1 MDTALRV
8 MLVEHDG
15 CARHRFAAGICN
27 DARLLLADSFAGGG
41 QALERLAMVRPH
53 ILLVGVQLADV
64 DIVHFVRS
72 AKRVLES
79 CKIVVIAAP
88 GEEHV
93 AAASLAAGATGCM
106 AKPNTVADLIAH
118 LLQVKGGV
126 YPMIPSVARLLAEG
140 VRAPAVERC
149 TASVVLTGRES
160 DVLRLIAFGCT
171 YLETAER
178 LGVSLHTVTTH
189 IKNAYRKL
197 QVHSAGAAV
206 MRAVQLRLLGES

>member
-8 MLVEHDG
+8 MLVERNG
-15 CARHRFAAGICN
+15 CARHRLAAGICA
-27 DARLLLADSFAGGG
+27 DARLLLADSFASGA
-41 QALERLAMVRPH
+41 QALERLAMVRPQV
-53 ILLVGVQLADV
+53 LLVGVQLADV
-64 DIVHFVRS
+64 DVVHFVRS
-72 AKRVLES
+72 AKRVLAS

-88 GEEHV
+88 GEEQA

-106 AKPNTVADLIAH
+106 AKPNTVADLIAQ

-126 YPMIPSVARLLAEG
+126 YPMIPLVARLLAGG
-140 VRAPAVERC
+140 VRPPADRC
-149 TASVVLTGRES
+149 AASVVLTGRES
-160 DVLRLIAFGCT
+160 DVLRLIARGCT
-171 YLETAER
+171 YSETAIR

-206 MRAVQLRLLGES
+206 MRAMQLQLLGES